1 MGVSNQVLGLR
12 DRKKIQTRRV
22 IRNEAMRLI
31 EENGY
36 ANTTVEQI
44 AEAAEVSPSTFF
56 RYFPSKEMVLMAN
69 DLDQVT
75 VKALEQQPSDMPS
88 LQAFRRAL
96 EITMATLSEDQWRF
110 ERARLR
116 MVLSIPELMAAQFDE
131 YRRTVAMLTEADCRR
146 IGREPDDFEVRVF
159 FGALAGG
166 LMAVLDQ
173 AHGVSERMLRA
184 LNFMEAGM
192 PLGATN
198 GNSAPTSSPDDRRS
212 TP

>member
-12 DRKKIQTRRV
+12 DRKKIQTRGA

-31 EENGY
+31 AENGY

-69 DLDQVT
+69 DLDLVT
-75 VKALEQQPSDMPS
+75 IRALEQQPADLPS

-96 EITMATLSEDQWRF
+96 EITMATLSEDEWRF

-116 MVLSIPELMAAQFDE
+116 MVLSIPELKAAQFEE
-131 YRRTVAMLTEADCRR
+131 YRSTVAALTAADCRR
-146 IGREPDDFEVRVF
+146 TGRAPDDFEVRVF
-159 FGALAGG
+159 VGALAGG

-173 AHGVSERMLRA
+173 ASGVPERMYRA
-184 LNFMEAGM
+184 LDFMEAGM
-192 PLGATN
+192 PLRGN
-198 GNSAPTSSPDDRRS
+198 GDS
-212 TP
+212 

>member
-12 DRKKIQTRRV
+12 DRKKIQTRRA

-31 EENGY
+31 AENGY

-69 DLDQVT
+69 DLDLVT
-75 VKALEQQPSDMPS
+75 IRALEQQPADLPS

-96 EITMATLSEDQWRF
+96 EITMATLSEDEWRF

-116 MVLSIPELMAAQFDE
+116 MVLSIPELKAAQFEE
-131 YRRTVAMLTEADCRR
+131 YRSTVAALTEADCRR
-146 IGREPDDFEVRVF
+146 TGRAPDDFEVRVF
-159 FGALAGG
+159 VGALAGG

-173 AHGVSERMLRA
+173 ASGVPERMYRA
-184 LNFMEAGM
+184 LDFMEAGM
-192 PLGATN
+192 PLR
-198 GNSAPTSSPDDRRS
+198 GNEDS
-212 TP
+212 

>member
-1 MGVSNQVLGLR
+1 MGVSDQVLGLR

-75 VKALEQQPSDMPS
+75 IDALEQQPADMPS

-96 EITMATLSEDQWRF
+96 EITMTTLSEDQWRF

-116 MVLSIPELMAAQFDE
+116 MVLSIPELKAAQFDE
-131 YRRTVAMLTEADCRR
+131 YRHTVAKLIEADCRR
-146 IGREPDDFEVRVF
+146 TGREPDDFEVRVF
-159 FGALAGG
+159 VGALAGG
-166 LMAVLDQ
+166 LMAVLDRAQ
-173 AHGVSERMLRA
+173 DVPERMMPERMYRA
-184 LNFMEAGM
+184 LDFMEAGM
-192 PLGATN
+192 PLASRN
-198 GNSAPTSSPDDRRS
+198 GDSPQ
-212 TP
+212 P

>member
-1 MGVSNQVLGLR
+1 MGVDDQVLGLR
-12 DRKKIQTRRV
+12 DRKKLQTRRV

-31 EENGY
+31 EENGF

-69 DLDQVT
+69 DLDLVT
-75 VKALEQQPSDMPS
+75 IEALEKQPADMPS

-96 EITMATLSEDQWRF
+96 EITMATLSEDEWRF

-116 MVLSIPELMAAQFDE
+116 MVLSIPELKTAQFDE
-131 YRRTVAMLTEADCRR
+131 YRNTVAALTAADCRR
-146 IGREPDDFEVRVF
+146 TGREPDDFEVRVF
-159 FGALAGG
+159 VGALAGG

-173 AHGVSERMLRA
+173 AHGLPERMYRA
-184 LNFMEAGM
+184 LDFMEAGM
-192 PLGATN
+192 PLQSRN
-198 GNSAPTSSPDDRRS
+198 GDS
-212 TP
+212 

>member
-1 MGVSNQVLGLR
+1 MGVTNQILGLR
-12 DRKKIQTRRV
+12 DRKKLQTRRV

-69 DLDQVT
+69 DLDRVT
-75 VKALEQQPSDMPS
+75 IEALERQPADMPS

-96 EITMATLSEDQWRF
+96 EITMATLSEDEWRF

-116 MVLSIPELMAAQFDE
+116 MVLSIPELKAAQFDE
-131 YRRTVAMLTEADCRR
+131 YRHTVTKLTEADCRR
-146 IGREPDDFEVRVF
+146 TGREPDDFEVRVF
-159 FGALAGG
+159 VGALAGG
-166 LMAVLDQ
+166 LMAVLDH
-173 AHGVSERMLRA
+173 ASGVPERMYRA
-184 LNFMEAGM
+184 LDFMEAGM
-192 PLGATN
+192 PLRSTN
-198 GNSAPTSSPDDRRS
+198 GNS
-212 TP
+212 

>member
-31 EENGY
+31 AENGY

-69 DLDQVT
+69 DLDLVT
-75 VKALEQQPSDMPS
+75 IRALEQQPADLPS

-96 EITMATLSEDQWRF
+96 EITMATLSEDEWRF

-116 MVLSIPELMAAQFDE
+116 MVLSIPELKAAQFEE
-131 YRRTVAMLTEADCRR
+131 YRSTVAALTAADCRR
-146 IGREPDDFEVRVF
+146 TGRAPDDFEVRVF
-159 FGALAGG
+159 VGALAGG

-173 AHGVSERMLRA
+173 ASGVPERMYRA
-184 LNFMEAGM
+184 LDFMEAGM
-192 PLGATN
+192 PLRGN
-198 GNSAPTSSPDDRRS
+198 GDS
-212 TP
+212 

>member
-1 MGVSNQVLGLR
+1 MGVSDQVLGLR

-69 DLDQVT
+69 DLDLVT
-75 VKALEQQPSDMPS
+75 IRALEQQPADLPS

-96 EITMATLSEDQWRF
+96 EITMATLSEDEWRF

-116 MVLSIPELMAAQFDE
+116 MVLSIPELKAAQFEE
-131 YRRTVAMLTEADCRR
+131 YRSTVAALTAADCRR
-146 IGREPDDFEVRVF
+146 TGRAPDDFEVRVF
-159 FGALAGG
+159 VGALAGG

-173 AHGVSERMLRA
+173 ASGVPERMYRA
-184 LNFMEAGM
+184 LDFMEAGM
-192 PLGATN
+192 PLRGN
-198 GNSAPTSSPDDRRS
+198 GDS
-212 TP
+212 